1 MRLPCPPGTLR
12 NPFRRAPLTLAE
24 PAPRTGIRQ
33 RGNSA
38 SPGNRMSS
46 ILAMPSDTGAEQNT
60 LLREGETVWRRE
72 QAGRAALLLDGASY
86 YGALREALLAARR
99 TVFII
104 GWDIDSRTRLVG
116 ESGAATD
123 GAPETLGEFLAYL
136 VSRREALDIYLLP
149 WDYSILFLPERELMP
164 MVALGWNTP
173 DRVHVCLDSTAPVV
187 SSHHQKLVTIDDS
200 LAFCGGLDL
209 TIRRWDTA
217 DHACDCPARVDPN
230 GDAYGPYH
238 DLEMIVD
245 GDAARALADVARAR
259 WSAATDEKAAPAAGL
274 GEARDIP
281 WPDSVRPDFHNVTI
295 GIARTQPE
303 SVDGPGV
310 HEVERLYLE
319 AIAEAGRTIY
329 IENQFLQ
336 CDAIAA
342 ALADR
347 AASQP
352 GLEIVILSNQES
364 GGWLEERTM
373 GIGRRRFI
381 SILQES
387 PGAER
392 IRVLRSVVAD
402 GDGLKEVHIHS
413 KLQIVDDRLLRIGS
427 SNLNRRSMG
436 LDTECDIAIEAE
448 TEEDRGRIVEI
459 RDALIAHHLGVPAED
474 LTGAIARHGSVIAAI
489 DATSGGRRTVA
500 PIDPTYPAPILGEDF
515 EVSIADAA
523 DPRTPPTH
531 AALSAALELQRP
543 QQSKGLPIRLIV
555 FALTAVA
562 MAMLWYFTP
571 ISEIANVETLE
582 PYFEQIASSGWAP
595 VAIPLVFAAASIVF
609 FPVTILI
616 ALTGMTLGPI
626 MGFLCATAGC
636 LGSAAL
642 AFAAG
647 VLMGEKG
654 LRRIMGRR
662 LNRMSQSAAEKGVL
676 SIVGLRLLPVAPF
689 TAVNLIAGASH
700 VRFGDFMIGTVLG
713 MMPGIVLMTALGDRL
728 REVWHN
734 PSVENVILLGALA
747 VAWLAAAVALQYLVS
762 KYRKSD

>member
-1 MRLPCPPGTLR
+1 
-12 NPFRRAPLTLAE
+12 
-24 PAPRTGIRQ
+24 
-33 RGNSA
+33 
-38 SPGNRMSS
+38 MSS
-46 ILAMPSDTGAEQNT
+46 ILAMPSESDMQEDT

-86 YGALREALLAARR
+86 YGALREALLKARR
-99 TVFII
+99 TIFII

-123 GAPETLGEFLAYL
+123 GAPETLGELLAYL
-136 VSRREALDIYLLP
+136 VSRREELDIYVLP

-164 MVALGWNTP
+164 MVALSWNTP

-187 SSHHQKLVTIDDS
+187 SSHHQKLVVVDDS

-230 GDAYGPYH
+230 GAAYGPYH

-245 GDAARALADVARAR
+245 GDAARALAEVARSR
-259 WSAATDEKAAPAAGL
+259 WSAATDEKPAPPADVG
-274 GEARDIP
+274 IP
-281 WPDSVRPDFHNVTI
+281 WPDSVRPDFRNVTV
-295 GIARTQPE
+295 GIARTQPD
-303 SVDGPGV
+303 SFDGPGI

-319 AIAEAGRTIY
+319 AIAQAHRTIY

-336 CDAIAA
+336 YDTIAG

-352 GLEIVILSNQES
+352 ELEIVILSNQES

-381 SILQES
+381 SILHES

-402 GDGLKEVHIHS
+402 GDGVKEVHIHS
-413 KLQIVDDRLLRIGS
+413 KLQIVDDRLLRVGS

-448 TEEDRGRIVEI
+448 TEEERGRIVDI
-459 RDALIAHHLGVPAED
+459 RDELIAHHLGVAAEE
-474 LTGAIARHGSVIAAI
+474 LKHAIARHGSVIAAI
-489 DATSGGRRTVA
+489 DATSGGNSTVE
-500 PIDPTYPAPILGEDF
+500 PIDPAYPAPILDEGF

-531 AALSAALELQRP
+531 AALSAALELRRP
-543 QQSKGLPIRLIV
+543 QQSKGVPIRLIV
-555 FALTAVA
+555 FAIVAVA
-562 MAMLWYFTP
+562 LLLLWYFTP
-571 ISEIANVETLE
+571 VSEIANVETLE
-582 PYFEQIASSGWAP
+582 PYFEQIAGSGWAP

-616 ALTGMTLGPI
+616 ALTGMTLGPVT
-626 MGFLCATAGC
+626 GFLCATAGC

-647 VLMGEKG
+647 ALMGEKG

-734 PSVENVILLGALA
+734 PSVENTILLGLLA
-747 VAWLAAAVALQYLVS
+747 VAWLAAALGLQYLVS
-762 KYRKSD
+762 KYRKSDESD